1 MGCKAHSWSIWKR
14 KRHSGEGPR
23 HEVREV
29 IAELSPKGKV
39 GVCQTDGR
47 KLLVAKGVN
56 IPRERREELREMRM
70 ETMKETMNHLK
81 GAIEGF

>member
-1 MGCKAHSWSIWKR
+1 MGCKTHSWSIWKK

-29 IAELSPKGKV
+29 ISELNLKGKV

-47 KLLVAKGVN
+47 KLLKAKGIN
-56 IPRERREELREMRM
+56 IPRERQ
-70 ETMKETMNHLK
+70 H
-81 GAIEGF
+81 GGFEKWRISLYPRVSGKN

>member
-47 KLLVAKGVN
+47 KLLIAKGVN
-56 IPRERREELREMRM
+56 IPRERQHGDF
-70 ETMKETMNHLK
+70 ETWRISLYPRASGKN
-81 GAIEGF
+81 